1 MEPNRQHR
9 SVQMPEVMV
18 QGNEAPIYLDCTAVV
33 SSVIMAMAHVA
44 NRGDAAWLTDQL
56 VDIYVLGQL
65 EGRGLSAQDTSS
77 AAKIGEL
84 FEQIGTPVLEL
95 SAGTAIQYAKRLE
108 DAADAISNDVDR
120 DTRYQ
125 FKLREARKLVEAA
138 AVVDRHPSLVVRP
151 TPSSADPAAAVKALA
166 DVLATNPR
174 DAYKA
179 AQKTAKEN
187 DGE

>member
-44 NRGDAAWLTDQL
+44 NRGDAGWLTDQL

-65 EGRGLSAQDTSS
+65 EGRGISAQDTS
-77 AAKIGEL
+77 AADKIGEL
-84 FEQIGTPVLEL
+84 FEQIGTPILEL
-95 SAGTAIQYAKRLE
+95 NASTAIRHAKRLE
-108 DAADAISNDVDR
+108 DAADSISSDIDK

-138 AVVDRHPSLVVRP
+138 AVIDRHPGLVVRP
-151 TPSSADPAAAVKALA
+151 LVPDAV
-166 DVLATNPR
+166 
-174 DAYKA
+174 
-179 AQKTAKEN
+179 TAIDNVVKGIMPNKEN
-187 DGE
+187 ADG